1 MSIHNAS
8 SAPVQPATPAARC
21 GITAAVAAA
30 TIALAA
36 CSSPPTTTQVEAN
49 FHRVGVV
56 SVAADELTQRRVG
69 ARERDDERK
78 VRNIAPWGV
87 DRAYEAQ
94 LAGAVQAALGAVPV
108 VAPHPYPEFASLNDP
123 SNPYVQPGFWA
134 YRGDPT
140 AAAVRAYCADNQLDA
155 VVVATRSVDDDVLGG
170 TYHPLD
176 GAGVYAHGGSTLLH
190 LSAALS
196 LLDCATG
203 RPLESHRV
211 ASGNAFAASHGY
223 PVRDLTAALMNRDMG
238 QWTSDDEA
246 RLKQALID
254 LPADAWVQTLNG
266 MVHPEAPVIFGRT
279 LLPNS

>member
-1 MSIHNAS
+1 MNA
-8 SAPVQPATPAARC
+8 PAGRAA
-21 GITAAVAAA
+21 AAVLAMLS
-30 TIALAA
+30 LAA
-36 CSSPPTTTQVEAN
+36 CSSPPTTTQVAVD

-56 SVAADELTQRRVG
+56 SVAADEFTQRRVG

-78 VRNIAPWGV
+78 VRSIAPWGV

-94 LAGAVQAALGAVPV
+94 LAGAVQLALAATPV
-108 VAPHPYPEFASLNDP
+108 LAAHPYPEFAGLNDP
-123 SNPYVQPGFWA
+123 SNPYLQPGFWA

-170 TYHPLD
+170 TYHPLA
-176 GAGVYAHGGSTLLH
+176 GAGVYAHGGTTLLH

-203 RPLESHRV
+203 RPLETHRV

-223 PVRDLTAALMNRDMG
+223 PVRELPSAYTRKEMT
-238 QWTSDDEA
+238 QWSADDEA
-246 RLKQALID
+246 HVKQALID

-279 LLPNS
+279 MLPNS